1 MAQGIRR
8 YERILNLFDEHEPE
22 WTVQGMS
29 EALETSSSTL
39 YRLIRELVDVGM
51 LESTVESR
59 FRLGPLFIEYYRR
72 IRLNDPLIRSG
83 SVFLKPLLRQ
93 MPVPAAVVL
102 ARLYNGQ
109 VMCVADER
117 SPTAR
122 FQTSYELGRPMPIL
136 RGATSKA
143 VLSTMPPKV
152 AQRFLEK
159 KIQATAAEIATMG
172 AELAAIRRTG
182 ISETSGEVDRGLVG
196 IAAPV
201 RNNQLG
207 INASV
212 SVVVE
217 NIALDKDVR
226 AMIFGALAGTSKQIE
241 NFMRDIPDGEAVS
254 GPTP

>member
-8 YERILNLFDEHEPE
+8 YERILDLFDAHEPE

-29 EALETSSSTL
+29 DALNTSSSTL

-59 FRLGPLFIEYYRR
+59 YRLGPLFIEYYRR
-72 IRLNDPLIRSG
+72 IRLNDPLVRSG
-83 SVFLKPLLRQ
+83 GIFLKPLMQ
-93 MPVPAAVVL
+93 QIPVPAVVVL

-117 SPTAR
+117 SPGAQ

-159 KIQATAAEIATMG
+159 KITATSAEIAVLGM
-172 AELAAIRRTG
+172 ELATIRRTG
-182 ISETSGEVDRGLVG
+182 FSETSGEVDQGLVG

-201 RNNQLG
+201 RNTRLG

-212 SVVVE
+212 SVVIE
-217 NIALDKDVR
+217 RSSLDKEIR
-226 AMIFGALAGTSKQIE
+226 LMILSALAGAAKMIE
-241 NFMRDIPDGEAVS
+241 NFMRDTTENEAAEAN
-254 GPTP
+254 